1 MSRCSFIRADGAR
14 CERTV
19 SDGYEYCYSHN
30 PSRAEERSR
39 NAKKAGKTGGK
50 GRAKPVEQELIDLK
64 HQLQKIADGVL
75 GGAVLQG
82 QATAAVQALNCLARI
97 LELQR
102 RWRELGEVEERLD
115 ALEQRLERRRGP
127 PESPEAV
134 SGGPRSTPGGEGRR
148 AGASGW
154 QPLPHRAGVGAGRG
168 SRLGRGDRGT
178 RPAMRA
184 LPEPGA

>member
-1 MSRCSFIRADGAR
+1 MGGEVHISEAARRLGISASLLRQLEREEKNPSERRDFNGRLYSEDDLAPRQGTGGGGVIAMSRCSFIRADGAR
-14 CERTV
+14 CERTA

-50 GRAKPVEQELIDLK
+50 GRGKPVEQELIDLK
-64 HQLQKIADGVL
+64 HQLQNIADGVL

-115 ALEQRLERRRGP
+115 ALEQRLERRRG
-127 PESPEAV
+127 
-134 SGGPRSTPGGEGRR
+134 
-148 AGASGW
+148 AS
-154 QPLPHRAGVGAGRG
+154 
-168 SRLGRGDRGT
+168 
-178 RPAMRA
+178 
-184 LPEPGA
+184 